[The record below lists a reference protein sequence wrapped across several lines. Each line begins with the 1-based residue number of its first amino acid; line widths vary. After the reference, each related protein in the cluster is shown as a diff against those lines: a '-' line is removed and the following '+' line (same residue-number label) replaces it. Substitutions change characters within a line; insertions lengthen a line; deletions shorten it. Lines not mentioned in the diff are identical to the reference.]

1 MMNSRT
7 ITCSIN
13 RPLSSVCEFAS
24 NPQNLPQWIRS
35 FCLSVKQCEGTW
47 LMETATGWMEIQFV
61 PANEYGVLD
70 HVVKLPDGQSIQN
83 SMRVVPNGDGSE
95 IMFTLFQ
102 LPEMTDEQFAK
113 DARMVESDLLTLKDV
128 LEGCESVD

>member
-1 MMNSRT
+1 
-7 ITCSIN
+7 
-13 RPLSSVCEFAS
+13 
-24 NPQNLPQWIRS
+24 
-35 FCLSVKQCEGTW
+35 
-47 LMETATGWMEIQFV
+47 METATDWMEIQFV